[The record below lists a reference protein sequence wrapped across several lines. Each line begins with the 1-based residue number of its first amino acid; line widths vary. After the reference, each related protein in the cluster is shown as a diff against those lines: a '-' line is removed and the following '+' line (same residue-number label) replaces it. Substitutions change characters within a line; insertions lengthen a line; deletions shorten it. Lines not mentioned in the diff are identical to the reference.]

1 VAESLGVER
10 HIVTRLDLGSVGGSA
25 LTDDLPV
32 PKDRSDEE
40 IGGGIP
46 VTYVPARNTVFLSI
60 ALAGRRRSRLT
71 TSSSASTPSTTAA
84 TRTADPSTSRPS
96 QRMADLATKTGVEGR
111 PITFHAPLLHLRKEE
126 IVRRGLEL
134 GVNFRLTRSCY
145 DPTTSGEACGACDS
159 CRLRLRAFEACGVPD
174 PAPYRP

>member
-1 VAESLGVER
+1 
-10 HIVTRLDLGSVGGSA
+10 
-25 LTDDLPV
+25 
-32 PKDRSDEE
+32 
-40 IGGGIP
+40 
-46 VTYVPARNTVFLSI
+46 
-60 ALAGRRRSRLT
+60 
-71 TSSSASTPSTTAA
+71 
-84 TRTADPSTSRPS
+84 
-96 QRMADLATKTGVEGR
+96 MADLATKTGVEGR